1 MILLEKDFNV
11 WRRKKWSKL
20 FPNSIKVVSDVR
32 VCWWKVEF
40 RESHTHLATAVNAS
54 STLRPDR
61 ALVSMKGTPN
71 SCTVT
76 ENHELFKRLHHLRY
90 TLNTFLTG
98 SEIVW
103 KHKGC
108 GIRVTAVLRGRG
120 NFLVLLRDLVQ
131 RWWMCL
137 HPFPQQRNL
146 SRATAMMNGVLFFTP
161 FFSQAGP

>member
-11 WRRKKWSKL
+11 WRRKKWSEL
-20 FPNSIKVVSDVR
+20 FPNAVKVLSDVR
-32 VCWWKVEF
+32 VCWWKMEF
-40 RESHTHLATAVNAS
+40 RENHTHLATAVNAS

-76 ENHELFKRLHHLRY
+76 ENQGLFERLHHLRY
-90 TLNTFLTG
+90 TLNTSLTG

-103 KHKGC
+103 KHEGC
-108 GIRVTAVLRGRG
+108 GRVTAVLRGRG

-137 HPFPQQRNL
+137 HPSPQQRNS
-146 SRATAMMNGVLFFTP
+146 SRATAMMNGVLFFTS